1 MTHSVSVS
9 KPEQVK
15 VTSGSNAV
23 LRCQS
28 PRGADIKTIEWTR
41 PDLEVDGYIFFYEN
55 NRRQDKYQ
63 HPSFHGRV
71 ELENESAI
79 KDGDVS
85 VSLKNVTE
93 QDAGTYVCLVS
104 LKKTRRSRRDI
115 PEQLSTITLT
125 VQEPDR
131 WPKVLQSGGVRNE
144 FAGQDGRSV
153 HPPVGVVFFVRNGQ
167 VVQIFLLCG
176 VETAGLHNE
185 RLLTT
190 ECPSVVSVPSHQEH
204 LSLNLSG

>member
-1 MTHSVSVS
+1 RLKIPSLNFVLCSR
-9 KPEQVK
+9 PEQVK

-125 VQEPDR
+125 VQEPGEFVESR
-131 WPKVLQSGGVRNE
+131 CGFCSGLQSSPS
-144 FAGQDGRSV
+144 SV
-153 HPPVGVVFFVRNGQ
+153 NTVYRARARYVIPCPEPRKEVVFSTVH
-167 VVQIFLLCG
+167 VY
-176 VETAGLHNE
+176 
-185 RLLTT
+185 
-190 ECPSVVSVPSHQEH
+190 
-204 LSLNLSG
+204 